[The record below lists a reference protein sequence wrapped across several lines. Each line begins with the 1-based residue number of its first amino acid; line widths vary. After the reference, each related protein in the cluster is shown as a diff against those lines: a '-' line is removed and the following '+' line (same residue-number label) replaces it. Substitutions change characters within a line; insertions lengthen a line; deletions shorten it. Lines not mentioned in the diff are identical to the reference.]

1 MRPDRKKNILEKMSR
16 KNLAASLKIKKA
28 LADQRSQMSDLEGLL
43 ARIRELQAG
52 SEEPFYDTP
61 SQFRAARFY
70 SSKLAEQ
77 LEMVA
82 NRIEFIQTEID
93 NLVVVTRQDSLKR
106 QKIDRLIA
114 EAKQLIHQYAEREA
128 DKKTTYPS
136 AVRRS

>member
-1 MRPDRKKNILEKMSR
+1 MRPNRRKNILEKMSR

-28 LADQRSQMSDLEGLL
+28 LAEQRSQMADLNALM

-70 SSKLAEQ
+70 SYKLAEQ
-77 LEMVA
+77 LEVVTG
-82 NRIEFIQTEID
+82 RIEFLQTEID
-93 NLVVVTRQDSLKR
+93 NLSAKTRQDSLKR
-106 QKIDRLIA
+106 QKIGRLIM

-128 DKKTTYPS
+128 DKKINYPTATS
-136 AVRRS
+136 RG

>member
-1 MRPDRKKNILEKMSR
+1 
-16 KNLAASLKIKKA
+16 
-28 LADQRSQMSDLEGLL
+28 MSDLEGLL

-82 NRIEFIQTEID
+82 NRIELIQTEID

>member
-1 MRPDRKKNILEKMSR
+1 MRPDRKKNILEKISR
-16 KNLAASLKIKKA
+16 KNFAASLKIKKA
-28 LADQRSQMSDLEGLL
+28 LADQRSQMSDLEELF

-77 LEMVA
+77 LDMVVD
-82 NRIEFIQTEID
+82 RIEFIQTEID
-93 NLVVVTRQDSLKR
+93 NLVAVTRQDSLKR

-128 DKKTTYPS
+128 DKKTTYSS
-136 AVRRS
+136 ALSRS

>member
-1 MRPDRKKNILEKMSR
+1 MRPDRKKKILEKMSR
-16 KNLAASLKIKKA
+16 KDLAASLKIKKA

-82 NRIEFIQTEID
+82 NRMEFIQMEID
-93 NLVVVTRQDSLKR
+93 NLVVVTRQGSLKR
-106 QKIDRLIA
+106 KKIDSLIA

-128 DKKTTYPS
+128 DKKTTYPL

>member
-1 MRPDRKKNILEKMSR
+1 MLPDRKKNILDKMAR
-16 KNLAASLKIKKA
+16 KNLAAPLKIKKA

-43 ARIRELQAG
+43 ARIRELQTG
-52 SEEPFYDTP
+52 SQEPFYDTP

-82 NRIEFIQTEID
+82 NRIEFTQAEID
-93 NLVVVTRQDSLKR
+93 NLVAVTRQDSLKR

-128 DKKTTYPS
+128 DKKTTYS
-136 AVRRS
+136 SVLSRS

>member
-1 MRPDRKKNILEKMSR
+1 MLPDRKKNILEKMSR

-28 LADQRSQMSDLEGLL
+28 LADQLSQMSDLEGLL

-52 SEEPFYDTP
+52 SQELFYDTP

-82 NRIEFIQTEID
+82 NRIEFTQAEID
-93 NLVVVTRQDSLKR
+93 NLVAVTRQDSLKR

-128 DKKTTYPS
+128 DKKTTYSS
-136 AVRRS
+136 ALSRS

>member
-1 MRPDRKKNILEKMSR
+1 
-16 KNLAASLKIKKA
+16 
-28 LADQRSQMSDLEGLL
+28 MSDLEGLL
-43 ARIRELQAG
+43 ARIRELQTG
-52 SEEPFYDTP
+52 SQEPFYDTP

-82 NRIEFIQTEID
+82 NRIEFTQAEID
-93 NLVVVTRQDSLKR
+93 NLVAVTRQDSLKR

-128 DKKTTYPS
+128 DKKPLI
-136 AVRRS
+136 RRL

>member
-1 MRPDRKKNILEKMSR
+1 MRPVRKKNLLEKMSR

-28 LADQRSQMSDLEGLL
+28 LADQRSQMSDLEELL
-43 ARIRELQAG
+43 ARICELQAD
-52 SEEPFYDTP
+52 SEEPCYDAP
-61 SQFRAARFY
+61 SQLRAARFY

-82 NRIEFIQTEID
+82 NRIQFTQTEID
-93 NLVVVTRQDSLKR
+93 NLVAITRQDSLKR